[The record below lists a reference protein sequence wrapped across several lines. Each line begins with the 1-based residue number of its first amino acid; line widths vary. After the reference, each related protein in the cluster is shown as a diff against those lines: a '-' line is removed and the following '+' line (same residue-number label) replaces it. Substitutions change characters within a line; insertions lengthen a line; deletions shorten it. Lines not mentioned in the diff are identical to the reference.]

1 MRLAMESDLPE
12 IVSIYN
18 TTVPTRQ
25 STADTVEITVESRLE
40 WFRQHRP
47 DKYPLMVHQQDG
59 HVVAWVSFQAFYG
72 RAAYDRTAEI
82 SIYILPE
89 LRGQGLGRTL
99 MAEALGITK
108 ELDIKTVVGF
118 VFSHNAP
125 SIRLFHSFGFA
136 EWGRLPDVAEMDG
149 KEYSLTIQGKRVH
162 P

>member
-1 MRLAMESDLPE
+1 MESDLTA

-18 TTVPTRQ
+18 TTIPTRQ
-25 STADTVEITVESRLE
+25 STADMVEITVESRRQ

-47 DKYPLMVHQQDG
+47 DKYPLMVHEQDG
-59 HVVAWVSFQAFYG
+59 RVVAWVSFQAFYG

-89 LRGQGLGRTL
+89 LRGQGLGRAL
-99 MAEALGITK
+99 MAEALGVTK

-125 SIRLFHSFGFA
+125 SIRLFNSCGFT
-136 EWGRLPDVAEMDG
+136 EWGKLPDVAEMDG
-149 KEYSLTIQGKRVH
+149 KEYSLTILGKRVH